1 MALVNES
8 MNHYEPSSLI
18 SEFNALPA
26 QTPIEV
32 DWGFTYVLS
41 AALELTAATR
51 GAYDVS
57 VSALSDL
64 WGFGPEGPK
73 QFPNAAD
80 IEMTRAQ
87 VGVAQLDWESTTRTL
102 SKRAPGLKLDYSSL
116 AIGYAVDLGAD
127 ALEDLKAQNILVLD
141 IREISDFADWFII
154 ATASS
159 SRNAKAISNKLLD
172 AVKPFKHHLMGIEG
186 QEDSE
191 WILLDVG
198 SVVVN
203 IMQQEAREFYD
214 LESLWGEKTLVS
226 A

>member
-1 MALVNES
+1 MKN
-8 MNHYEPSSLI
+8 
-18 SEFNALPA
+18 
-26 QTPIEV
+26 T
-32 DWGFTYVLS
+32 
-41 AALELTAATR
+41 
-51 GAYDVS
+51 
-57 VSALSDL
+57 DL
-64 WGFGPEGPK
+64 K
-73 QFPNAAD
+73 T
-80 IEMTRAQ
+80 ICC
-87 VGVAQLDWESTTRTL
+87 
-102 SKRAPGLKLDYSSL
+102 
-116 AIGYAVDLGAD
+116 D

-191 WILLDVG
+191 WILVDVG

-203 IMQQEAREFYD
+203 IMQQETREFYD
-214 LESLWGEKTLVS
+214 LESLWGEKTLIS